1 MTQTTNR
8 LIVFMSQ
15 PIFSKNGIYRGILS
29 GTFYLQENN
38 ILSMI
43 FGDNNVDDSGSYY
56 YIVDSSGHL
65 LYHPDKQLIGED
77 VSNNKVVQKL
87 MNGRV
92 GNSKCVTPVTLKCL
106 PDTPAF
112 QPTDGELWS
121 FRRLVS
127 SIIN

>member
-1 MTQTTNR
+1 MTPTTKR

-15 PIFSKNGIYRGILS
+15 PIFSNNGIYRGILS

-77 VSNNKVVQKL
+77 VSSNKVVQKL
-87 MNGRV
+87 MKGEA
-92 GNSKCVTPVTLKCL
+92 GNSKCATPVALKCL
-106 PDTPAF
+106 PDTPAYR
-112 QPTDGELWS
+112 PMAGESWS

-127 SIIN
+127 FIIN